1 MASTNSFR
9 PSSLPVDARRIV
21 VVGTTGSGKTTL
33 ARLLAQ
39 RLGVDCVEMDALHWE
54 PNWTPAPRAVF
65 RKRVAEAVESESW
78 VADGNY
84 RVVRDIVWPRATTLV
99 WLEYPLR
106 LIMWRLFWRTL
117 RRGIRKEQLWNG
129 NQERLATQFFT
140 RDSLFLWALGSHP
153 RHRKEYPELFEQTE
167 YSHLAIVR
175 LRSPKAAERWLSGLS
190 MQN

>member
-1 MASTNSFR
+1 ME
-9 PSSLPVDARRIV
+9 
-21 VVGTTGSGKTTL
+21 G
-33 ARLLAQ
+33 
-39 RLGVDCVEMDALHWE
+39 
-54 PNWTPAPRAVF
+54 
-65 RKRVAEAVESESW
+65 ESW

-140 RDSLFLWALGSHP
+140 LDSLFLWALGSHP
-153 RHRKEYPELFEQTE
+153 RHKKEYPELFEQTG
-167 YSHLAIVR
+167 YSHLAVVR
-175 LRSPKAAERWLSGLS
+175 LRSPKAAEKWLSDLS